1 MPIKYY
7 PNRVFKKSVP
17 AIDRVMSKRSPKAVR
32 GSGDITATGMDARV
46 TCIDN
51 WQIDAIK
58 INFNN
63 VVAKDYDVKILTG
76 INIVEN
82 LNDYLYFQS
91 PNSYQQKITLSPGF
105 YTGTELATE
114 LQSKLTAN
122 NSFSALGITSSVA
135 YSNTDGIFTI
145 TPSKPLRYINVTR
158 GTVSERDSI
167 AGFLFGLNETTNYVS
182 SIVSDTNVWGLNQ
195 ESWII
200 SEANAVATEH
210 YVDDIHILTMD
221 QALHITSSNV
231 AARMDYEVIFEE
243 IV

>member
-17 AIDRVMSKRSPKAVR
+17 AIDRVMCKRSPKAVR
-32 GSGDITATGMDARV
+32 GSEDITATGLDERI

-51 WQIDAIK
+51 WQIDSIK

-63 VVAKDYDVKILTG
+63 VVAKDYDVKVLTG

-91 PNSYQQKITLSPGF
+91 PNSYYQKITLSPGF

-122 NSFSALGITSSVA
+122 AAFLALGMTFSVS
-135 YSNTDGIFTI
+135 YSATDGIFTL
-145 TPSKPLRYINVTR
+145 TPSKPLRYINVTK

-167 AGFLFGLNETTNYVS
+167 AGFLFGFNATTDYVS
-182 SIVSDTNVWGLNQ
+182 SIVSDTNVWGLTQ